1 MSLLRKQESRCP
13 RCLMMGCL
21 DSRLRGKDIE
31 SAYFLR
37 KCSVV
42 TPVTTRHPSPQEWR
56 RYFFNPVDS
65 DVIARVAKQSH
76 RPLLISEHD
85 EIASALTRKASQ

>member
-42 TPVTTRHPSPQEWR
+42 TPVTTRHPSPQEGR
-56 RYFFNPVDS
+56 RYT
-65 DVIARVAKQSH
+65 VIVVAQFIGHSG
-76 RPLLISEHD
+76 LINQATTSVMSSQTKCLD
-85 EIASALTRKASQ
+85 ELYLY